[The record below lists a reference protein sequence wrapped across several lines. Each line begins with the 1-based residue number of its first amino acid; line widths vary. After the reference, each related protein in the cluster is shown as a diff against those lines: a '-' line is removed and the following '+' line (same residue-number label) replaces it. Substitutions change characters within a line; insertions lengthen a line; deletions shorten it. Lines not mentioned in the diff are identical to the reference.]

1 MRPFPLL
8 MPKHQFRIGLQSLL
22 ASLFPRMAKREHLR
36 ELPDYLKRDIGLDE
50 PRPPDWHRLLR

>member
-8 MPKHQFRIGLQSLL
+8 VPKHQFRIGLLSFL
-22 ASLFPRMAKREHLR
+22 AGLFPRVVKREELR
-36 ELPDYLKRDIGLDE
+36 DLPDYLKRDIGLDE